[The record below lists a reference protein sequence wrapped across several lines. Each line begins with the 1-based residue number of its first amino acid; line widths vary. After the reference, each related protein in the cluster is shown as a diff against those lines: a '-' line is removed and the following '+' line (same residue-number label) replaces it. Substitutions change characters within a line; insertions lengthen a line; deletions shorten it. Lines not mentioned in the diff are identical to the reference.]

1 MNKLDFILLGGVI
14 GLIVFAGFFFFYNDN
29 VQITGLSLLGNSTNE
44 FSNDFITASS
54 DRYVNPSDSRILVKE
69 DLPVQLETT
78 IYTGDIN
85 DLLPLENENIASVG
99 WNKLMGFPSGCA
111 VGKAVTNIGGT
122 LTCSTF
128 LKNGD
133 NVSALINDSGFITSF
148 SDTNFETAGYGDL
161 NMDLNYLQT
170 GNNVS
175 DLVNDAGY
183 ITDIITDTNFETAG
197 YGDLNMDLNYLQTG
211 NNVSD
216 LVNDSGFITSFS
228 DSNCE
233 VTNSCANIVYW
244 VDANVT
250 FVNQVDGNDWYVLK
264 NDFNTLGDQRYYLDT
279 NPDGF
284 ISSSELANYLLETD
298 ANNLYVFKEDVNS
311 WGDVRYYPLG
321 TNPAGYITS
330 FSDTNFET
338 AGYSFADYLLVADY
352 LDSNFETAG
361 YSFADYLLVADY
373 LDSNFET
380 AGYGDLNMDLN
391 YLQTGN
397 NVSDLVNDAGYITD
411 IITDT
416 NFETAGYGD
425 LNMDL
430 NYLQSGG
437 NISLLS
443 NDSNFQTYNNIFDLG
458 LALIGANISSFVND
472 LNFQTYGNVLNLL
485 NPYALIGAS
494 LSSFVNDLNFQTY
507 ADVLSLL
514 GNYIL
519 VGGNIS
525 QLNNDSGFITSFSDT
540 NFETAGYGDL
550 NNDLNYLKLTGGTI
564 DGSITGLT
572 DLNTTNLNAT
582 TVNAT
587 GDIHTDQNFTIGT
600 NGYIMIDGNTMII
613 GIN

>member
-175 DLVNDAGY
+175 DLVND
-183 ITDIITDTNFETAG
+183 
-197 YGDLNMDLNYLQTG
+197 
-211 NNVSD
+211 
-216 LVNDSGFITSFS
+216 SGFITSFS

-330 FSDTNFET
+330 FSDT
-338 AGYSFADYLLVADY
+338 
-352 LDSNFETAG
+352 NFETAG

>member
-148 SDTNFETAGYGDL
+148 S
-161 NMDLNYLQT
+161 
-170 GNNVS
+170 
-175 DLVNDAGY
+175 
-183 ITDIITDTNFETAG
+183 DTNFETAG